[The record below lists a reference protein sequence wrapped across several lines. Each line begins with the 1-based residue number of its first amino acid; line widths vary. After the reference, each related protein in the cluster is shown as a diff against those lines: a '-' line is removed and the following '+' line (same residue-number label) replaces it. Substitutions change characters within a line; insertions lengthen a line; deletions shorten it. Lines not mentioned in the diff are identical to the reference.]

1 MASGH
6 THQTDVVIVG
16 AGPVGLFAVFECG
29 MVRLRCHV
37 IDVLDDAGGQCT
49 ALYPEKPIYDI
60 PGFPRIEAAEL
71 VVRLKA
77 QAAPFRPVYH
87 LGEQVQGLETL
98 SGGFW
103 KVTTSK
109 GTVVQAR
116 AVIIAAGVG
125 AFGPNRP
132 PLPGIEAYEG
142 KSVFYYVTQRE
153 AFRGKR
159 VVIAGGGDTAV
170 DWALSLAE
178 IADRVSVIHRR
189 DRFRAAPESEAQ
201 LKALAKSGKL
211 DLVVPYQLHGLEGA
225 AGQLTAVTVA
235 TLDGAHQADR
245 GRYAAAVLRPVDVAG
260 ADRRLAARAGA
271 QSDRHRRLDG
281 RDQQARHLRHR
292 RCRHLSRQAEADPDR
307 LRRSGHRRALGL
319 CAGPSRDAAALRVFD
334 DVGIA
339 DGDATPLQWRVMR
352 WSSSSITSPRSDAS
366 DGPRR
371 GLQSAV
377 AHFEIA
383 LRALLRVRFCAAR
396 SGDATG
402 VARPQR

>member
-1 MASGH
+1 M
-6 THQTDVVIVG
+6 
-16 AGPVGLFAVFECG
+16 
-29 MVRLRCHV
+29 
-37 IDVLDDAGGQCT
+37 
-49 ALYPEKPIYDI
+49 
-60 PGFPRIEAAEL
+60 
-71 VVRLKA
+71 RLKA

-142 KSVFYYVTQRE
+142 KSVFYYVTHRE

-189 DRFRAAPESEAQ
+189 DKFRAAPESEAR

-211 DLVVPYQLHGLEGA
+211 DLVVPYQLHG
-225 AGQLTAVTVA
+225 AGRRRRP
-235 TLDGAHQADR
+235 AH
-245 GRYAAAVLRPVDVAG
+245 GR
-260 ADRRLAARAGA
+260 DRRPRSTARPSGSRPTRCCRSSAC
-271 QSDRHRRLDG
+271 
-281 RDQQARHLRHR
+281 
-292 RCRHLSRQAEADPDR
+292 RCRWGRSPTGSSRWSTIRSPSTPSTTATSKPGIFAIGDVVTYPGKLKLILTGFAEA
-307 LRRSGHRRALGL
+307 A
-319 CAGPSRDAAALRVFD
+319 
-334 DVGIA
+334 I
-339 DGDATPLQWRVMR
+339 
-352 WSSSSITSPRSDAS
+352 
-366 DGPRR
+366 
-371 GLQSAV
+371 
-377 AHFEIA
+377 
-383 LRALLRVRFCAAR
+383 AAR
-396 SGDATG
+396 SAYALVHPETPLHFEYSTTSGLPTA
-402 VARPQR
+402 